1 MAERPTTMMLEM
13 CGTQFEVP
21 FDPTP
26 EDVARAINE
35 QSNAFYAE
43 VVGHNIKI
51 EMLCPQVVAA
61 PQIVVATTAAEVRNR
76 KARRAAVSRARKV
89 SRTRNR

>member
-35 QSNAFYAE
+35 QSNEFDAK
-43 VVGHNIKI
+43 VVGRNIEI
-51 EMLCPQVVAA
+51 EMLRPRVVAA
-61 PQIVVATTAAEVRNR
+61 PQVVVATTAAQIRNR
-76 KARRAAVSRARKV
+76 KARRVAASRTRKV